1 VAHVTVTVM
10 VTTVVGAGLVWLR
23 METGSIW
30 APLAVHAGLNMT
42 MAVFARTA
50 ASYRPT
56 LPSTNLP
63 VTLGQEAV

>member
-1 VAHVTVTVM
+1 M
-10 VTTVVGAGLVWLR
+10 VGAGLVWLR

-50 ASYRPT
+50 ARVS
-56 LPSTNLP
+56 LPAWARYLVP
-63 VTLGQEAV
+63 AAE